1 MSIIDSHC
9 HLGVGFRKRTTVD
22 ELLREM
28 DRAGVEKAV
37 VSTVDEFIAV
47 SNREGNDEVL
57 RAVRAHPDRLKGLS
71 AVNPWFREKGVSELS
86 RCLDAGLSG
95 LKLNSHLQ
103 GFVLSDPLVHP
114 LVATCRS
121 FCVPLY
127 AHTGTP
133 VVAEPFQLAELARTF
148 PDVPM
153 VLGHMGYTDFWY
165 DAVPAALQSQNIY
178 LETSLIDIMN
188 IRTAIE
194 KVGPDRILFG
204 SDFPES
210 DLSLEVEKMSMVEMT
225 AEARARIMG
234 ENAARLW
241 R

>member
-1 MSIIDSHC
+1 
-9 HLGVGFRKRTTVD
+9 
-22 ELLREM
+22 M
-28 DRAGVEKAV
+28 DRAGVDRAV

-47 SNREGNDEVL
+47 SNREGNDEIL
-57 RAVRAHPDRLKGLS
+57 RAVAAHPDRLTGLA
-71 AVNPWFREKGVSELS
+71 AVNPWFRQKGVEELS
-86 RCLDAGLSG
+86 RCLEAGLSG

-114 LVATCRS
+114 LVETCRS
-121 FCVPLY
+121 FEVPLY

-165 DAVPAALQSQNIY
+165 DAVPAALQAENIY
-178 LETSLIDIMN
+178 LETSLIDIIN

-194 KVGPDRILFG
+194 KVGADRILFG

-210 DLSLEVEKMSMVEMT
+210 DLALELEKMSLVEMT
-225 AEARARIMG
+225 GDERRRILG
-234 ENAARLW
+234 ENAAKLW